1 MSLNIQKYIYSPN
14 LPICPFSD
22 TNNINERLQDIHNN
36 QSLKLR
42 EKQRKKFFRDGINP
56 NKNMP
61 SELSVTS
68 GETTRRKRRFSRHKE
83 INRDQNDRVVNLSS
97 KDLKSAEI
105 RILSKG
111 LNFCPTPNKINE
123 EQLSADGSSDSED
136 DNDIPLPMFKKKSSW
151 IPKPSKNTTLESF
164 IDLVKN
170 DVQTATSTNIPTHN
184 NLTPAEKGA
193 LQELK
198 ERDDIVIKSADKGSA
213 VVVMDKVDYLEEAN
227 RQLTDERFYKQL
239 DSDPTEEFSTKITQE
254 LKIMKEN
261 SHIDKNTFDY
271 LKPDKPK
278 VGRFYLLPKIHK
290 VNNPG
295 RPIVSANGHPTEK
308 ISEFVDFHLRPHV
321 EALPSHLKDT
331 TDYLQK
337 MESMNPL
344 PSGTILVS
352 MDVTSLYTTQSAK
365 WRWSNVG

>member
-1 MSLNIQKYIYSPN
+1 MTL
-14 LPICPFSD
+14 SD
-22 TNNINERLQDIHNN
+22 TNNINERLQDIHNI
-36 QSLKLR
+36 QSLMLR

-56 NKNMP
+56 SKNKP
-61 SELSVTS
+61 SELSVTP

-83 INRDQNDRVVNLSS
+83 INRDQNDTVVNLSS
-97 KDLKSAEI
+97 KDLKPAEI
-105 RILSKG
+105 RILSKE

-123 EQLSADGSSDSED
+123 EQLSADLDKFAISLRIKEYFSAKERDCPVDGSSDSED
-136 DNDIPLPMFKKKSSW
+136 DNEIPLPRFKKKSSW

-164 IDLVKN
+164 IELVKN

-184 NLTPAEKGA
+184 NLIPAEKGA

-227 RQLTDERFYKQL
+227 RQLTDERFYNKL

-261 SHIDKNTFDY
+261 GHIDKNTFDY

-308 ISEFVDFHLRPHV
+308 ISEFVDFDLRLHV

-331 TDYLQK
+331 K
-337 MESMNPL
+337 
-344 PSGTILVS
+344 
-352 MDVTSLYTTQSAK
+352 
-365 WRWSNVG
+365 